1 MQQIPPF
8 SSTSSHL
15 KLLNETP
22 TSGFEQ
28 QLAESLHDQNEEIGR
43 SQHYFSSFQAT
54 GVRSITFHPDGRTLF
69 CGLDDSLKVYSWEP
83 VVCHDA
89 VDMGWSILGDICIH
103 EGKLLGCSYY
113 RNSVGVW
120 VADISQIEPYGSGLL
135 SKKNGCV
142 ERKFDLQ
149 ESHSVEKVG
158 SSVRSTSG
166 FRSMS
171 PDYDTKEIKNIY
183 VDCKL
188 SLGFFSLSLSLSLTF
203 KIPICLQHGVHLA
216 VG

>member
-1 MQQIPPF
+1 MILIYYVSLQINLN
-8 SSTSSHL
+8 SDL
-15 KLLNETP
+15 EICLLY
-22 TSGFEQ
+22 Q
-28 QLAESLHDQNEEIGR
+28 
-43 SQHYFSSFQAT
+43 
-54 GVRSITFHPDGRTLF
+54 
-69 CGLDDSLKVYSWEP
+69 
-83 VVCHDA
+83 
-89 VDMGWSILGDICIH
+89 
-103 EGKLLGCSYY
+103 
-113 RNSVGVW
+113 
-120 VADISQIEPYGSGLL
+120 QIEPYGSGLL

-203 KIPICLQHGVHLA
+203 KISICLQHGVHLA